1 MKQFSLFF
9 LSKDECDLAANG
21 EPPQRLGLLEG
32 RMGGSDGGCPSC
44 IDAET
49 PSELCILFFL
59 PFFKKIL
66 KILFFGSTQIN

>member
-21 EPPQRLGLLEG
+21 EPPQRLGLLES
-32 RMGGSDGGCPSC
+32 RMGGSDGGCPSG

-49 PSELCILFFL
+49 PSELCISFFFSFL
-59 PFFKKIL
+59 KKFL
-66 KILFFGSTQIN
+66 RFNANKF